1 MLTMKLSYFNFPANI
16 MAIVAFAFVMPAMVA
31 FDRAFAGDPTGVWL
45 VEDRDAKVQVATCGD
60 ALCGT
65 VVWIQQLNDPAD
77 GQPWVDKN
85 NEDPNKRS
93 RSLLG
98 LTIAINMKP
107 SNVPDRWVGQVYS
120 IVFGKNFDGSLT
132 LLSPTSLKIEGC
144 LLLICQSEIW
154 TKAN

>member
-1 MLTMKLSYFNFPANI
+1 MLSMKQSYFNLPANI
-16 MAIVAFAFVMPAMVA
+16 MAAVAIVFAVSAMAAV
-31 FDRAFAGDPTGVWL
+31 DRAFAGDPTGVWL
-45 VEDRDAKVQVATCGD
+45 DEDRDAKIQVAKCGA
-60 ALCGT
+60 ALCGH
-65 VVWIQQLNDPAD
+65 VVWIQQGNDPAN

-85 NEDPNKRS
+85 NVDPNKRG

-98 LTIAINMKP
+98 LTIVKDMKP
-107 SNVPDRWVGQVYS
+107 SSTPNKWSGQVYS
-120 IVFGKNFDGSLT
+120 IVFGKNFNGSLT

>member
-1 MLTMKLSYFNFPANI
+1 MVAINRSHRYLPTNI
-16 MAIVAFAFVMPAMVA
+16 VVVAALVFVMLILAV
-31 FDRAFAGDPTGVWL
+31 DLTFAGDPTGVWL
-45 VEDRDAKVQVATCGD
+45 VEDRDAKVQVAKCGE

-85 NEDPNKRS
+85 NADPNKRN

-98 LTIAINMKP
+98 LTIAMDMKP
-107 SNVPDRWVGQVYS
+107 SDTPNKWIGQVYS
-120 IVFGKNFDGSLT
+120 IVFGKNFNGSLT

-154 TKAN
+154 TKVN